1 VAKELRHK
9 GCRPIIA
16 IDIQGY
22 LRAFEGER
30 VCTRYPP
37 PFSSPSTCAVYLPFV
52 SCACRVVSCRVRV
65 VCVVCVRLWW

>member
-1 VAKELRHK
+1 LLVGQVAVAKDLRHK

-22 LRAFEGER
+22 LRAFEGDR

-37 PFSSPSTCAVYLPFV
+37 TAHRPPFSSS
-52 SCACRVVSCRVRV
+52 
-65 VCVVCVRLWW
+65 